1 MPLHHVLTR
10 SGRTL
15 IRVLVISL
23 VAAAFAACEPST
35 TLEQVWRAP
44 ITQYQQPPLQRVV
57 TVFIGEN
64 ESMRRSAE
72 DQLARDLLKRGV
84 QATPA
89 YAVLSTEERKNLD
102 AAKQK
107 MRSMGFDGLVTMR
120 IVDREQD
127 LEYAPG
133 YWGGDW
139 GWGGYYGGWGGWY
152 SPGYAYTE
160 TLYRIETNAYSL
172 RTNQL
177 VWAALTRTTDP
188 ANARQLINE
197 TTDVVAGQLTER
209 GLAG

>member
-1 MPLHHVLTR
+1 MPRHHLPR
-10 SGRTL
+10 SGRIL

-23 VAAAFAACEPST
+23 VAAAVAACEPST

-57 TVFIGEN
+57 TVYYGEN

-84 QATPA
+84 QATPG
-89 YAVLSTEERKNLD
+89 YAVLTSDELKNLD
-102 AAKQK
+102 TAKRK
-107 MRSMGFDGLVTMR
+107 LLSMGYDGLVTMR

-127 LEYAPG
+127 LEYMPG
-133 YWGGDW
+133 YNGYW
-139 GWGGYYGGWGGWY
+139 GWGGYYGGWGGLA
-152 SPGYAYTE
+152 SEGYFYTE

-188 ANARQLINE
+188 ANAREMINE
-197 TTDVVAGQLTER
+197 TTDVVASQLTER